1 MATSPDPATRRTLRR
16 HLRALRRALSA
27 PEQSARAQ
35 AAARHALATN
45 LFWGARSV
53 ALYLPADGE
62 LSPLPLA
69 ERLAAQGVALALP
82 VVTITPGRGP
92 HLEFR
97 RWRPGAP
104 LIQNRYGIPEPAAT
118 APRVPLLGLDRLVL
132 PLVGFDDQGSRL
144 GMGAGFYDR
153 TLSALPAPLRPR
165 LIGYAHELQRSAQA
179 LPSAHWDI
187 PLNSVVTERGITLFR
202 NRSAGAIVD

>member
-1 MATSPDPATRRTLRR
+1 MAPSPDAVTRRTLRR
-16 HLRALRRALSA
+16 HFRALRQALS
-27 PEQSARAQ
+27 PIEQRASAR
-35 AAARHALATN
+35 AAARHALASN
-45 LFWGARSV
+45 LFWGSRTV
-53 ALYLPADGE
+53 ALYIPADGE

-69 ERLAAQGVALALP
+69 ERLATQGVTLALP

-97 RWRPGAP
+97 RWYPGAP
-104 LIQNRYGIPEPAAT
+104 LVRNRYGIPEPAAT

-153 TLSALPAPLRPR
+153 TLSALPAALRPR
-165 LIGYAHELQRSAQA
+165 LIGYAHELQRSAHA
-179 LPSAHWDI
+179 LPSADWDV
-187 PLNSVVTERGITLFR
+187 PLEGVVTEIGITLFR
-202 NRSAGAIVD
+202 KRATGAIVD